1 MCVFVQ
7 SLYSVCVFRS
17 QCVIESPSPLSPLPS
32 PLSSRPQASGSS
44 RDPDSSEPSDH
55 QQLLGAE
62 ETSEHTQTTHFESSE
77 LELETMAT
85 TDSTVGAASTKYVDR
100 ESVLVRGSD
109 EKDSGTVSMER
120 RGDRDGEEEGER
132 EGRRGEREGEREGGK
147 GEREGERHGKG
158 GERKEKREGE
168 REGVGDGKRE
178 EREAERTGR
187 GYETKRSS
195 LVPFFNRRS
204 SFTPS
209 FFKPLRLSV
218 RKTRNSSN
226 GGGERYTSLHGS
238 RQRLVFDEQEEEE
251 EGVPSV
257 KEGRGEEGEGSRPA
271 LLKRLGQSF
280 KNTLQNL
287 KLFLT

>member
-1 MCVFVQ
+1 
-7 SLYSVCVFRS
+7 
-17 QCVIESPSPLSPLPS
+17 
-32 PLSSRPQASGSS
+32 
-44 RDPDSSEPSDH
+44 
-55 QQLLGAE
+55 
-62 ETSEHTQTTHFESSE
+62 
-77 LELETMAT
+77 MAT
-85 TDSTVGAASTKYVDR
+85 TDSTVGAASTKDVDR

-120 RGDRDGEEEGER
+120 RGDRDGEREERR
-132 EGRRGEREGEREGGK
+132 EGRRGEIEGERGGK
-147 GEREGERHGKG
+147 GEREGERHGNRDGKG
-158 GERKEKREGE
+158 KEKREGD

-187 GYETKRSS
+187 GYEIERRSS

-226 GGGERYTSLHGS
+226 GGGEMYTSLHGS

-251 EGVPSV
+251 VEE
-257 KEGRGEEGEGSRPA
+257 EGREEGREEEGEGSRPA
-271 LLKRLGQSF
+271 LLKRLGQSL
-280 KNTLQNL
+280 KKTLQNL

>member
-1 MCVFVQ
+1 MCFA
-7 SLYSVCVFRS
+7 LSVLLS
-17 QCVIESPSPLSPLPS
+17 PPLPSPLS

-44 RDPDSSEPSDH
+44 RDADSSEPSDH

-120 RGDRDGEEEGER
+120 RGDRDGEREGER

-158 GERKEKREGE
+158 RERKEKREGE

-178 EREAERTGR
+178 GREAERTGR
-187 GYETKRSS
+187 GYETERRSS

-251 EGVPSV
+251 EEEGVPSV
-257 KEGRGEEGEGSRPA
+257 EEGREEEGVGSRPA
-271 LLKRLGQSF
+271 LLKRLGQSL
-280 KNTLQNL
+280 KKTLQNL

>member
-1 MCVFVQ
+1 MCVF
-7 SLYSVCVFRS
+7 CS
-17 QCVIESPSPLSPLPS
+17 QCVIESLSPLPPLPSPLS

-44 RDPDSSEPSDH
+44 RDGSEPSDH

-85 TDSTVGAASTKYVDR
+85 TDSTVGAASTKDVDR
-100 ESVLVRGSD
+100 ESVLVRRSD

-132 EGRRGEREGEREGGK
+132 GGRRGEREGEREGGK

-178 EREAERTGR
+178 GREAERTGR
-187 GYETKRSS
+187 GYETKRRSS

-226 GGGERYTSLHGS
+226 GGGKRYTSLHGS

-251 EGVPSV
+251 GEGVPSV
-257 KEGRGEEGEGSRPA
+257 EEGREEEGEGSRPA
-271 LLKRLGQSF
+271 LLMRLCQSL
-280 KNTLQNL
+280 KTLQNL
-287 KLFLT
+287 KFFLT

>member
-1 MCVFVQ
+1 
-7 SLYSVCVFRS
+7 
-17 QCVIESPSPLSPLPS
+17 
-32 PLSSRPQASGSS
+32 
-44 RDPDSSEPSDH
+44 
-55 QQLLGAE
+55 
-62 ETSEHTQTTHFESSE
+62 
-77 LELETMAT
+77 MAT

-132 EGRRGEREGEREGGK
+132 EGRRGEREGEREGG
-147 GEREGERHGKG
+147 REGERHGKG

-178 EREAERTGR
+178 GREAERTGR
-187 GYETKRSS
+187 GYETERRSS

-251 EGVPSV
+251 EEEEEGVPSV
-257 KEGRGEEGEGSRPA
+257 EEGREEEGVGSRPA
-271 LLKRLGQSF
+271 LLTRLCQSF